1 MQESGIGHFS
11 AYPTLKQS
19 WGLLGILILI
29 TIVISALFIVLSMA
43 FAPLTYT
50 SMMKSSWVNLG
61 LYSSLFIL
69 IILLGFRLKRR
80 IEPSYRVTWKS
91 INLPDAGLIL
101 VITLGLYFLIDPLTD
116 LLPMPE
122 FFKRL
127 ILELLSD
134 RSIAT
139 VLMLVVA
146 APIGEELLFRGIIL
160 DGLLK
165 NYPPKK
171 AIFWSALFFGAAHL
185 NPWQF
190 IAGFILGFFMGWI
203 YHTTRSLTTTVF
215 IHFIANGSG
224 VLLGVLLVPNPQAMT
239 TTRQMVGNDLLYLL
253 LLIIDGIILYGAFK
267 LLSRRMPHKT
277 DENLPALSTSENE
290 TATLI

>member
-1 MQESGIGHFS
+1 M
-11 AYPTLKQS
+11 
-19 WGLLGILILI
+19 
-29 TIVISALFIVLSMA
+29 V

-50 SMMKSSWVNLG
+50 SILKSSWANLG
-61 LYSSLFIL
+61 LYSSLFL
-69 IILLGFRLKRR
+69 LTILLGFRLKRR
-80 IEPSYRVTWKS
+80 IEPSYRASWKP
-91 INLPDAGLIL
+91 IALADVGLIFI
-101 VITLGLYFLIDPLTD
+101 VTLGLYFLIDPLTD

-134 RSIAT
+134 RSMAT

-165 NYPPKK
+165 NYPPQK

-203 YHTTRSLTTTVF
+203 YHRTRSLTTTVL
-215 IHFIANGSG
+215 IHFIANSSG
-224 VLLGVLLVPNPQAMT
+224 VLLGMLLVPDPQAMT
-239 TTRQMVGNDLLYLL
+239 TTRQMVGNDWLYLL
-253 LLIIDGIILYGAFK
+253 LLIVDGIILYGAFK
-267 LLSRRMPHKT
+267 LLSRRLPQKP
-277 DENLPALSTSENE
+277 DEIPPTRSASDEIP
-290 TATLI
+290 ATLI